1 MSNRTTFLICAI
13 ITSVIGLSSG
23 FVITKSITMRKVN
36 TASVLNSIAQEPLK
50 IEDIPTPNDAEQQK
64 VVTAKEKEQS
74 IKKQEV
80 ENQKTVVTANPCPKP
95 KKDYEDETYLDVG
108 QDVSLEDASYVPSD
122 LVKLDKS
129 TARTFICVKEEVAE
143 ALKSMLTESS
153 KDGYTIMVSSG
164 FRDYATQ
171 KSIID
176 RETKNGNTNVS
187 VAVAKPGYSEH
198 QLGVAVD
205 LTSKSIAYASA
216 TGKFGDT
223 PESTWLEEHAS
234 EYGFIESYPKGK
246 EDTTGY
252 MYEPWHYRYVGI
264 INATEIIK
272 SGLTVNEYMKAK
284 KLLSLKV
291 N

>member
-1 MSNRTTFLICAI
+1 MSNKVTFLICAV
-13 ITSVIGLSSG
+13 ITSVIGLTGG
-23 FVITKSITMRKVN
+23 FIVTKSIAMSKSN
-36 TASVLNSIAQEPLK
+36 TASALNSIKQEPLK
-50 IEDIPTPNDAEQQK
+50 TEEIPNYSNENKIEIKEPEVVPQK
-64 VVTAKEKEQS
+64 EVEKPKPVVT
-74 IKKQEV
+74 
-80 ENQKTVVTANPCPKP
+80 NPCPKP
-95 KKDYEDETYLDVG
+95 KKDYIDETYLDVG
-108 QDVSLEDASYVPSD
+108 QGVALEDASYIPSD

-129 TARTFICVKEEVAE
+129 TTRTFICVKEEVAE
-143 ALKSMLTESS
+143 ALKSMLTEAN

-171 KSIID
+171 KSIVD

-246 EDTTGY
+246 EDITGY

-264 INATEIIK
+264 ENATEIIK

-284 KLLSLKV
+284 KVLSLKE